1 MNAHFLSRAV
11 SRCLLLLMAAAT
23 LVGAAGAADFDYALQ
38 PRRIAD
44 DTWVLLGRNED
55 FSIANGA
62 NIVNTAFV
70 VTGAGVVVIDS
81 GPSRRYGEQLRRAI
95 AGVTDEPVVQ
105 VLITHHHP
113 DHFLGNQAFAPQ
125 TLYALPA
132 TISGIARDGNAFAE
146 NLYRLSGEW
155 MLGTEVVAPPQAIAP
170 GPLAIG
176 THRFEVLALDG
187 HTGAD
192 LALFDRGTG
201 VLFAGDLV
209 FNGRAPTTP
218 HARID
223 HWLAAL
229 DRLDALAP
237 RIVVPGHGEVSVAVA
252 ASAPRAIGQT
262 RSYLRWLDAALNRA
276 AEQGLDMSEA
286 LSLPLPAEISAFAV
300 AEAEYRRSVSHL
312 YPAAEQGA
320 LANSHR
326 H

>member
-1 MNAHFLSRAV
+1 MNARFVQRFVLRS
-11 SRCLLLLMAAAT
+11 LLLVMAAAT
-23 LVGAAGAADFDYALQ
+23 TLAAAASFDYALQ

-44 DTWVLLGRNED
+44 DTWVVLGRNED
-55 FSIANGA
+55 FSVANGA

-95 AGVTDEPVVQ
+95 ASVTAEPVVQ

-155 MLGTEVVAPPQAIAP
+155 MLGTEVLVPPQAIVP
-170 GPLAIG
+170 GLLKVG
-176 THRFEVLALDG
+176 THRFEVFALDG

-192 LALFDRGTG
+192 LVLFDQGTG

-237 RIVVPGHGEVSVAVA
+237 RIVVPGHGDVSVAGA
-252 ASAPRAIGQT
+252 TSERPAAIGQT
-262 RSYLRWLDAALNRA
+262 RSYLRWLDATLNRA
-276 AEQGLDMSEA
+276 AEQGMDMSEA
-286 LSLPLPAEISAFAV
+286 LSLPLPAEIRALAV
-300 AEAEYRRSVSHL
+300 AESEYRRSVSHL
-312 YPAAEQGA
+312 YPAAEQSA
-320 LANSHR
+320 LAQPHR

>member
-1 MNAHFLSRAV
+1 MNARFVQRFVLRF
-11 SRCLLLLMAAAT
+11 LLLVMAAAT
-23 LVGAAGAADFDYALQ
+23 TLAGAASFDYALQ

-44 DTWVLLGRNED
+44 DTWVVLGRNED
-55 FSIANGA
+55 FSVANGA

-70 VTGAGVVVIDS
+70 VTGAGVVLIDS

-95 AGVTDEPVVQ
+95 ASVTAEPVVQ

-146 NLYRLSGEW
+146 NLYRLSCDW
-155 MLGTEVVAPPQAIAP
+155 MLGTEVLVPPQTIAP
-170 GPLAIG
+170 GPLKVG
-176 THRFEVLALDG
+176 THSFEVFALDG

-192 LALFDRGTG
+192 LVLFDQGTG

-237 RIVVPGHGEVSVAVA
+237 RIVVPGHGDVSVAA
-252 ASAPRAIGQT
+252 ATNERPAAIGQT
-262 RSYLRWLDAALNRA
+262 RSYLRWLDATLNRA

-286 LSLPLPAEISAFAV
+286 LSLPLPAEIRALAV
-300 AEAEYRRSVSHL
+300 ADAEYRR
-312 YPAAEQGA
+312 
-320 LANSHR
+320 
-326 H
+326 